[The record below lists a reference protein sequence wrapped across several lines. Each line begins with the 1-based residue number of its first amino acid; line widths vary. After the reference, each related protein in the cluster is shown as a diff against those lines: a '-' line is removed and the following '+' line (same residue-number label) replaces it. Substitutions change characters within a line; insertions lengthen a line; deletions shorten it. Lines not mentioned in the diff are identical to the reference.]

1 MSTPTRSTTAPN
13 WVTEELEEEWVQPE
27 EGGSPSSSKQ
37 STSPAGSITY
47 NSHVDH
53 SPTTRAQLSP
63 LDRTK
68 PRIPSSLRYSSVV
81 DVGGAS
87 IPPLLSPDSS
97 TSAGTFVMRSNPGT
111 NPSGMQ
117 GLGGGGENQL
127 QAAVRALKG
136 PSAGL
141 GGREQEEEGE
151 DVQEQQQSPKKDR
164 LGLMSLF
171 DPPSPRTSLPPL

>member
-1 MSTPTRSTTAPN
+1 MRS
-13 WVTEELEEEWVQPE
+13 
-27 EGGSPSSSKQ
+27 
-37 STSPAGSITY
+37 
-47 NSHVDH
+47 
-53 SPTTRAQLSP
+53 
-63 LDRTK
+63 
-68 PRIPSSLRYSSVV
+68 
-81 DVGGAS
+81 
-87 IPPLLSPDSS
+87 
-97 TSAGTFVMRSNPGT
+97 SNPGT
-111 NPSGMQ
+111 KSGGVMQ

-171 DPPSPRTSLPPL
+171 DPPSPRTFPPSLILARRGAALANPPTTRRSARPPTFHHHPTLDLHIHFRTTHDGSTILLESP